1 MIVKTIPCS
10 AVHVSALSKQKS
22 LPSRVRCSPGGR
34 GVTPY
39 KSDEAASRK
48 ISTTPLKGT
57 RILFYGRVPNS
68 FPTLRGTNSTITN
81 YITGT
86 ANFNSNKD
94 NFRTFSSQGLFESI
108 FINRY
113 PTKAYQLWQQ
123 LF

>member
-1 MIVKTIPCS
+1 MIEKPYPVQQCTSPFW
-10 AVHVSALSKQKS
+10 LSKRVS
-22 LPSRVRCSPGGR
+22 LLGCVAARGGR
-34 GVTPY
+34 GLLPY

-68 FPTLRGTNSTITN
+68 FPPLRGTNSTTTN

-108 FINRY
+108 FINRF
-113 PTKAYQLWQQ
+113 PTKAYQLWQ
-123 LF
+123 